1 MIKTLLIG
9 LWVCA
14 ASLGTS
20 YVVASMQAPG
30 GEKKEDPTYFAG
42 LDWRKTDGITI
53 PVLSKDKISG
63 YVLARFVYTIDGETA
78 AKLAT
83 PPDPF
88 ILNDA
93 FGAVYETS
101 GFDFEH
107 PEKYDLEGLK
117 KRIKDSVNA
126 RYGQELVHEILVEQF
141 DFLPKDDMAP
151 RKTASN

>member
-1 MIKTLLIG
+1 MIRTLLIG

-20 YVVASMQAPG
+20 YVVASMQSPD
-30 GEKKEDPTYFAG
+30 GEKKPDPSYFAG
-42 LDWRKTDGITI
+42 LDWRKTEGITI

-63 YVLARFVYTIDGETA
+63 YVLARFVYTIDGEAA

-93 FGAVYETS
+93 FVTVYETS

-117 KRIKDSVNA
+117 NRIKESVNK
-126 RYGQELVHEILVEQF
+126 RYGQELVHEVLVEQF
-141 DFLPKDDMAP
+141 DFLPKDDMTP
-151 RKTASN
+151 HKTASN